1 MTYGNGV
8 ALSLIVPLCL
18 GIALASIDFAS
29 IHPVAAQTPPAGSHV
44 VTLGTAGGPLPRKDR
59 AQPSNLLSVGGTLY
73 LIDAGDGVT
82 QRIVQAG
89 YDFGQ
94 IRKVFITH
102 AHGDHMSGLAPLLLA
117 RWEFQPRDPVDVY
130 GSGAVELV
138 KGTIAYLT
146 PNADIR
152 SVQGKRTPLGQTF
165 HGHDVAPGVVYQ
177 DDKVKVTA
185 VENTH
190 FHFPPGSR
198 PDGKYASY
206 SYRFETPD
214 RVIVFAGDTGPSD
227 ALTDLAKGA
236 DVLVTEVTMVSDVI
250 DIFKRDGL
258 WQARTAEEQDGFV
271 HMMEGEHITPGG
283 VGRLAAKAGVRHV
296 VMTHLGPTTDPE
308 DDYRRYIDGAR
319 EFYAGP
325 VTIAKDLM
333 EF

>member
-1 MTYGNGV
+1 MIYGNGI
-8 ALSLIVPLCL
+8 AISKIAPLCL
-18 GIALASIDFAS
+18 GIALAGVGFGGIDRA
-29 IHPVAAQTPPAGSHV
+29 AAQAPQAGSHV

-59 AQPSNLLSVGGTLY
+59 AQSSNLLSVGSALY

-198 PDGKYASY
+198 PDGRYASY

-227 ALTDLAKGA
+227 ALTDLAKDA

-308 DDYRRYIDGAR
+308 DDYHRYIDGAR

-333 EF
+333 QF